1 MVDYNPP
8 LYYSE
13 KYNSKLFE
21 YGSEETLTLE
31 QSDKRYLRLSGGI
44 VYGNTT
50 YSSGLN
56 INGNL
61 SLNGSNV
68 DLSSLTYL
76 TGLSPG
82 TASVSK
88 ALVLDNTGNI
98 SGINTLKA
106 GYLELNNVGNILKMN
121 NGTITMA
128 GYINESILPNSAYFG
143 TTTNHNLIFQTN
155 ATTRLYI
162 TNTGNFGFGT
172 PNSTG
177 TYKVDIAGS
186 LNCSSLYINNSILD
200 ISALSGVTN
209 GSATASKALIL
220 DSSRNISNINVL
232 KTTSDIMIP
241 NTSRFILARDV
252 STGDI
257 DSSISSDG
265 TNSNISINALRGN
278 GTVFLNTNSTTG
290 FSFKINNASAVTH
303 QLCILASNGN
313 IGIAQ
318 NTPAYKLDIG
328 GTLNCT
334 SQNFTNT
341 TSGAILMTNYD
352 AAIASG
358 AYKHIMSI
366 GKSATQGENMRMSY
380 YWSTTAANVGFYLS
394 FNNNTSLPAAFY
406 CNQYGN
412 VTVAQS
418 VDSPVYKQNG
428 TILDFSSL
436 GSTSPYL
443 TGITEGTALASKAL
457 IVNTDKDMGGL
468 RNLSITGAFIASTSI
483 ASPGISTDSINL
495 VGTAITATG
504 TELNYNDITTLG
516 VQQASK
522 VLTSDSNGVT
532 KFTSGSNTTNQLKF
546 FSDTA
551 NRDSIRIFRSNDA
564 SPLVIGSL
572 IDAGTSINR
581 TWPVLEV
588 ISGLDAG
595 TDILSA
601 TSQPVFKV
609 TTKLLNYG
617 TFNFEIGNVF
627 GTPWTGSPTT
637 WPKTVTLGSYGN
649 TEYMNIFCDSN
660 RLSQNGNILLSSLS
674 KDVIISGNAPKTGM
688 VDGVS
693 MYSPLYCTRL
703 SVGTDIDTARLAN
716 FTDSSMLTG
725 TTRYITFG
733 RANSS
738 NNQAEISYQ
747 YNSAAQSILGFGHYG
762 QAAYLNLLSNGR
774 LGLGTNAPRCN
785 FEINGTTSGITI
797 GAGATNYCEITRSG
811 ATYNL
816 VGPASFTLSMYVSGS
831 IACGSLVLTSDKRLK
846 ENIVDIPLDYAKRM
860 LLVKAKFF
868 NMKKNTNA
876 RKEVGYIAQDFLQ
889 DGVELDELVILTDN
903 KDLKKESNLDIEDV
917 SYSLEYMKITALQNE
932 MIRDLYEEITVL
944 KNRLAKVET
953 YGPLL
958 KFLSK

>member
-1 MVDYNPP
+1 MSVSSPPYLDSAIFEATDY
-8 LYYSE
+8 Y
-13 KYNSKLFE
+13 KR
-21 YGSEETLTLE
+21 GSITLE
-31 QSDKRYLRLSGGI
+31 ESDNRYI
-44 VYGNTT
+44 KKN
-50 YSSGLN
+50 GLGYVTGLYAGFVDTN
-56 INGNL
+56 ELTIAGATVNL
-61 SLNGSNV
+61 SIIENITPGIATNG
-68 DLSSLTYL
+68 
-76 TGLSPG
+76 
-82 TASVSK
+82 K

-98 SGINTLKA
+98 SNINTLKA

-162 TNTGNFGFGT
+162 TNTGNYGFGT
-172 PNSTG
+172 TNASG

-186 LNCSSLYINNSILD
+186 LNCSSLYINSSILD

-209 GSATASKALIL
+209 GSAAASKALIL

-313 IGIAQ
+313 IGIGQ

-328 GTLNCT
+328 GSLNCT
-334 SQNFTNT
+334 QYRLSGAVLDFTNLSNT
-341 TSGAILMTNYD
+341 QITGITAGTALANKALVLNASKNISGI
-352 AAIASG
+352 
-358 AYKHIMSI
+358 
-366 GKSATQGENMRMSY
+366 
-380 YWSTTAANVGFYLS
+380 
-394 FNNNTSLPAAFY
+394 NNIDS
-406 CNQYGN
+406 
-412 VTVAQS
+412 VT
-418 VDSPVYKQNG
+418 YTQNG
-428 TILDFSSL
+428 VLLDFSSL

-443 TGITEGTALASKAL
+443 TGITEGSASASKAL
-457 IVNTDKDMGGL
+457 IVNSDKDISNL

-483 ASPGISTDSINL
+483 ASPSIITDSINL
-495 VGTAITATG
+495 AGTAITATG

-551 NRDSIRIFRSNDA
+551 NRDSIRIFRA
-564 SPLVIGSL
+564 SDTTSLIIGSSM
-572 IDAGTSINR
+572 DSGTSTNK
-581 TWPVLEV
+581 TWPLLEL
-588 ISGLDAG
+588 ISGLDNTG
-595 TDILSA
+595 IDIVSA
-601 TSQPVFKV
+601 TSQPIFKV
-609 TTKLLNYG
+609 TAKLTSYG
-617 TFNFEIGNVF
+617 TFNFEVGHVF
-627 GTPWTGSPTT
+627 GTPWAGSPTT
-637 WPKTVTLGSYGN
+637 WPKTMTLGSYGA

-660 RLSQNGNILLSSLS
+660 RLSTNGNILLSSLS
-674 KDVIISGNAPKTGM
+674 KDIVISGNGPKTGM

-693 MYSPLYCTRL
+693 MYAPLYCTRL

-762 QAAYLNLLSNGR
+762 QSAYFNILSNGR
-774 LGLGTNAPRCN
+774 VGISTAAPRCN
-785 FEINGTTSGITI
+785 FEVNGSTSVTI
-797 GAGATNYCEITRSG
+797 ATGG
-811 ATYNL
+811 ATYAETTKSANNFSL
-816 VGPASFTLSMYVSGS
+816 IGPASYSLSAYFSSAVAMMSCV
-831 IACGSLVLTSDKRLK
+831 IHSDKRLK
-846 ENIVDIPLDYAKRM
+846 ENIKPIPLDFCKN
-860 LLVKAKFF
+860 LLNIQASFYNFKDPKYKSRTETGF
-868 NMKKNTNA
+868 
-876 RKEVGYIAQDFLQ
+876 IAQDLLKNNLKSLVYVVKNEDMVIEDPETDLEDASFSLEYGKFICLQ
-889 DGVELDELVILTDN
+889 NELIKDLYNQIT
-903 KDLKKESNLDIEDV
+903 DLKKNNDD
-917 SYSLEYMKITALQNE
+917 LE
-932 MIRDLYEEITVL
+932 
-944 KNRLAKVET
+944 NRLSKVET
-953 YGPLL
+953 YPPIVKHLTKIG
-958 KFLSK
+958 